1 MEWGNFERDQI
12 AHEAEDVWTPSAA
25 FVAREDQEFD
35 GLGHDHFKVLR
46 VLVRDAAVNR
56 HTIVRR
62 RSRPRRAVGVNGAE
76 PQASRARATAR
87 GYTRLTG
94 ANHAPARTG
103 PTR

>member
-1 MEWGNFERDQI
+1 MDRDNFERDQI
-12 AHEAEDVWTPSAA
+12 AHEAEGVWTPPTA
-25 FVAREDQEFD
+25 FFAREDQEFD
-35 GLGHDHFKVLR
+35 GLGHDQFWVPR

-56 HTIVRR
+56 HSIVRS

-94 ANHAPARTG
+94 ASHAPARTG